1 MRCDLED
8 TWAGCLKKWL
18 GVSYFFFSHP
28 VAVLRD
34 RFGDARESVQNMLPY
49 RGAT

>member
-8 TWAGCLKKWL
+8 TWAGCLKKWF
-18 GVSYFFFSHP
+18 GGFFFSHP

-34 RFGDARESVQNMLPY
+34 RFGDARESVQNMLHY